1 METRGMDTELD
12 IPADIR
18 LRCQQ
23 RDVNAF
29 RVLVE
34 QLKRPAW
41 RHAQALLGNSDDAL
55 EISQDAF
62 TRAWQA
68 IDSYDPQLPFY
79 PWYYTILKRLAL
91 NLLRS
96 RQRHPEHSL
105 DEVDES
111 VLPEMSDTPEQQLIS
126 AQTKQQ
132 VQQALMA
139 LSADD
144 REILCLKELHDYA
157 YRDIGLML
165 GIPVGT
171 VMSRLY
177 TARQRMRE
185 QLKVRGCVAPERNN
199 ARVRHT
205 RIEGVAYE

>member
-1 METRGMDTELD
+1 MDTELE
-12 IPADIR
+12 IPEAIR
-18 LRCQQ
+18 LRCHQ
-23 RDVNAF
+23 RDVQAF

-41 RHAQALLGNSDDAL
+41 RHARALIGNSEDAL
-55 EISQDAF
+55 ELSQEAF

-68 IDSYDPQLPFY
+68 IASYDPAQPFY

-96 RQRHPEHSL
+96 RQRHPQTSL
-105 DEVDES
+105 EAMGDALWQD
-111 VLPEMSDTPEQQLIS
+111 SDDSPEQHLIS
-126 AQTKQQ
+126 DQTRRQ
-132 VQQALMA
+132 VQQALMD

-157 YRDIGLML
+157 YRDIASLL
-165 GIPVGT
+165 NIPVGT

-177 TARQRMRE
+177 TARQRLRAH
-185 QLKVRGCVAPERNN
+185 LLARGCQAPVEQTHNP
-199 ARVRHT
+199 
-205 RIEGVAYE
+205 GVAYE